1 VIAVAIEH
9 VWSQPN
15 KQSGVADEDKLTPVG
30 FVTKGNPASRRSRT

>member
-1 VIAVAIEH
+1 VITVAIAQ

-15 KQSGVADEDKLTPVG
+15 KHSGVADEYKLTPVG